1 MTGVQTCALPICKS
15 YDEQTTTA
23 NLEKSLYAA
32 RLVNYAQGF
41 ALMKTV
47 SSENEWGLDLSAIAL
62 IWRAGCIIRSA
73 FLGELAQTYRDN
85 PTLENLLLDPHW
97 NSLVTE
103 ALPDWQDIT
112 ASLLRERVAIPAC
125 SSALNYY
132 LGLIR
137 SEERRVGQ

>member
-1 MTGVQTCALPICKS
+1 MLFRS
-15 YDEQTTTA
+15 
-23 NLEKSLYAA
+23 
-32 RLVNYAQGF
+32 
-41 ALMKTV
+41 
-47 SSENEWGLDLSAIAL
+47 IAL

-103 ALPDWQDIT
+103 ALPAWQDIT

-132 LGLIR
+132 LGLITDPSSANLIQGMR
-137 SEERRVGQ
+137 DFFGAHTYERTDRPRGEFFHANWQQEN